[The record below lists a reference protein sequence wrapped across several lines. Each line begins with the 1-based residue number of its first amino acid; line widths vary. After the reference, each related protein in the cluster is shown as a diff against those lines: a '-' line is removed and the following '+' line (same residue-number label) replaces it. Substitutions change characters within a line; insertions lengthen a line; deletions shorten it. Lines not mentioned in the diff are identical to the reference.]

1 MSETR
6 LILRTKGELLTKYDK
21 QKYQLLIEK
30 EQFHAANCIIRKQ
43 NSDYQSQIDVMDSE
57 DKLLANQIIVFNAG
71 LRSLATNLRNTRDQF
86 KAFAAETKSRGK
98 QLMFELEKLVNNQNT
113 KTIAYS
119 SVLQTCTKLDNFKLF
134 NMTSS

>member
-1 MSETR
+1 MTVDLSQTR
-6 LILRTKGELLTKYDK
+6 K
-21 QKYQLLIEK
+21 K

-43 NSDYQSQIDVMDSE
+43 NSDYQGQIDVMDSE

-98 QLMFELEKLVNNQNT
+98 QLMFELEKGPGCSYQPT
-113 KTIAYS
+113 HFDIT
-119 SVLQTCTKLDNFKLF
+119 
-134 NMTSS
+134 